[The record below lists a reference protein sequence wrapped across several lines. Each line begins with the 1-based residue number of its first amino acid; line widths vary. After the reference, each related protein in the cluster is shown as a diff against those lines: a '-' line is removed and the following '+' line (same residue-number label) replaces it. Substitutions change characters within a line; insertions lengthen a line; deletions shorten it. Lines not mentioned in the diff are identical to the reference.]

1 MPRFIAAL
9 RTAGFAVLA
18 LLLYRPG
25 AFPAQVL
32 RTAAEVR
39 ELTVEQAQAKVRV
52 KLQGVVT
59 FFEPILYSRFIQD
72 ETAGIYLFD
81 SGLPVFFSP
90 GEIVEVEGTS
100 SPGEYAPIVVPE
112 RITPVGRTN
121 LPPPKRVTYE
131 QLASGQE
138 DSQFVEIVGLV
149 RSVAWNE
156 SFAYNVID
164 IATGGGRLSVY
175 ARTLP
180 VKDTTEL
187 PDSIVRVR
195 GVCSTLFNH
204 QRQLFS
210 IRLLVPR
217 AQDFVIEVPA
227 PTDPFSVA
235 PRPIASLLRFTPQ
248 QSYGHRLKISGLVI
262 LQEPGRSLFLQ
273 SDEQGIEVQTLE
285 QTPLKVGDVVEA
297 LGFPAQGEYTPVL
310 QDAIFRK
317 IGSGEQPKPV
327 AMTPDEALRGR
338 YDCRL
343 IRVTGT
349 VLGRAQNAGER
360 SLILQEGGLTFHAH
374 LTQSESGDAFADLG
388 DGSRVAVTGVCR
400 IDPGKW
406 EAGDKW
412 RAKAFRL
419 QLRSREDVT
428 LLALPPWWTLRR
440 VLWVAGALGLVA
452 LAAFGWAA
460 MLHRQVLQRTRELEA
475 EIQQRQRAE
484 RRREIEQERARVA
497 HDLHDD
503 LGAGLTEVNMLTTL
517 VGSPKTLPAEKAR
530 YLEDLRKTA
539 ERMVTSLDEIVWAV
553 NPRNDTVTSLASYF
567 SSYSQR
573 ILELAS
579 VACGLAVADDL
590 PDYPLDPKFRQEL
603 FLAFKEAL
611 TNVVRHAGATK
622 VWLRI
627 SVEQDMLRIEVA
639 DNGRGF
645 DAKSRAAGSDGLTN
659 MQERMQ
665 TLGGDCEVVST
676 PQQGSTVRF
685 RAPLPRRLL

>member
-59 FFEPILYSRFIQD
+59 FFDPILYSRFIQD

-112 RITPVGRTN
+112 RITAVGRTN

-180 VKDTTEL
+180 VKDTSEL
-187 PDSIVRVR
+187 LDSIVRVR

-262 LQEPGRSLFLQ
+262 
-273 SDEQGIEVQTLE
+273 
-285 QTPLKVGDVVEA
+285 
-297 LGFPAQGEYTPVL
+297 
-310 QDAIFRK
+310 
-317 IGSGEQPKPV
+317 
-327 AMTPDEALRGR
+327 
-338 YDCRL
+338 
-343 IRVTGT
+343 
-349 VLGRAQNAGER
+349 
-360 SLILQEGGLTFHAH
+360 
-374 LTQSESGDAFADLG
+374 
-388 DGSRVAVTGVCR
+388 
-400 IDPGKW
+400 
-406 EAGDKW
+406 
-412 RAKAFRL
+412 
-419 QLRSREDVT
+419 
-428 LLALPPWWTLRR
+428 
-440 VLWVAGALGLVA
+440 
-452 LAAFGWAA
+452 
-460 MLHRQVLQRTRELEA
+460 
-475 EIQQRQRAE
+475 
-484 RRREIEQERARVA
+484 
-497 HDLHDD
+497 
-503 LGAGLTEVNMLTTL
+503 
-517 VGSPKTLPAEKAR
+517 
-530 YLEDLRKTA
+530 
-539 ERMVTSLDEIVWAV
+539 
-553 NPRNDTVTSLASYF
+553 
-567 SSYSQR
+567 
-573 ILELAS
+573 
-579 VACGLAVADDL
+579 
-590 PDYPLDPKFRQEL
+590 
-603 FLAFKEAL
+603 
-611 TNVVRHAGATK
+611 HAGAGPFP
-622 VWLRI
+622 VLA
-627 SVEQDMLRIEVA
+627 V
-639 DNGRGF
+639 G
-645 DAKSRAAGSDGLTN
+645 
-659 MQERMQ
+659 
-665 TLGGDCEVVST
+665 
-676 PQQGSTVRF
+676 
-685 RAPLPRRLL
+685 